1 VSSLAVSP
9 PVVKAKSL
17 SCPNCGGP
25 VELRGFAHTLS
36 VVCPSCHS
44 ILDASTP
51 TLTLVQR
58 VQEAQ
63 RIQPMIPLG
72 SRGKLENTVYEVIGF
87 QIRDIVGEPGEGW
100 SEYLLFNPY
109 KGFRYISEY
118 RNHWNFIR
126 VLAALPEPTKSRGK
140 YAIRMLGQTYTHF
153 DHADAVTS
161 SVLGEFPWRVKV
173 GEMAQVDDYV
183 SPPYM
188 LSSEATPGEVVW
200 SLGEYYTCAQ
210 IWRAFQLPDRV
221 PRASGVFAN
230 QPSPYAG
237 RTASAWRL
245 WLWLMIA
252 LFGITLVM
260 GFTSTNKE
268 VFRHSYSF
276 TPGAAGEPSFVTD
289 PFDLQ
294 GRPDNIQLEINTNL
308 NNNWAYFNFAL
319 INQDSGHGYDFGREV
334 SYYYGTDSDGSWSEG
349 KSRDSVILPN
359 VSPGRYYLRV
369 EPEMDATATPMQY
382 ELVVRRGVPVWIWI
396 WLAALLLLI
405 PPIFIKIRST
415 AFESKRWRESDY
427 PPSSS
432 SSRGGD

>member
-1 VSSLAVSP
+1 M
-9 PVVKAKSL
+9 
-17 SCPNCGGP
+17 
-25 VELRGFAHTLS
+25 RGFAHTLS

-63 RIQPMIPLG
+63 RIQPLIPLG
-72 SRGKLENTVYEVIGF
+72 SRGKLENTVYEVIGY

-126 VLAALPEPTKSRGK
+126 VLSALPEEGAKAGGK
-140 YAIRMLGQTYTHF
+140 LVIRMLGQKYTHF
-153 DHADAVTS
+153 DHVDAVTS
-161 SVLGEFPWRVKV
+161 YVLGEFPWQVRV
-173 GEMAQVDDYV
+173 GENARVDDYIA
-183 SPPYM
+183 PPYM
-188 LSSEATPGEVVW
+188 LSSETTPGEVVW
-200 SLGEYYTCAQ
+200 SRGEYYTCEQ

-221 PRASGVFAN
+221 PRNSGVFAN

-237 RTASAWRL
+237 RTASAWRM

-252 LFGITLVM
+252 LFSIALIV

-268 VFRHSYSF
+268 VFRHLYLF

-294 GRPDNIQLEINTNL
+294 GRPDNIQLDINTNL
-308 NNNWAYFNFAL
+308 DNNWAYFNFAL
-319 INQDSGHGYDFGREV
+319 INQDTGHGYDFGREV
-334 SYYYGTDSDGSWSEG
+334 SYYTGTDSDGSWTEG

-359 VSPGRYYLRV
+359 VPPGRYYLRV
-369 EPEMDATATPMQY
+369 EPEMDAKATPMQY
-382 ELVVRRGVPVWIWI
+382 ELVVRRGVPIWTWI
-396 WLAALLLLI
+396 WLTALLLLI
-405 PPIFIKIRST
+405 PPIFIKLRST